1 MKRLPV
7 RHLVIV
13 SILLLVGSC
22 SHIEPKK
29 PELAFTR
36 TLVFEQERIAE
47 PFGIAA
53 SGSDLIVS
61 DGESGKIVKIGPAGE
76 SSVIAEGLGTP
87 SHIAVGPD
95 NEIFFADSGRH
106 TIRKISSSGAVETVA
121 GMDGNP
127 GFHDGSAKDA
137 QFRAP
142 VGLAVSGS
150 RIYVADTYNDRIR
163 VIENGSVRT
172 LAGGGRGF
180 ADSSEASKVKFD
192 TPTGIT
198 VGTDGSVL
206 VCDTGNARIR
216 AVRGNGATV
225 TLIGGGNE
233 FGNGSPFAAG
243 LYQPSAIAVDPDG
256 SIFFTDGNVVRKV
269 DLERTPYVRTISND
283 KRGFADGGLG
293 GSSFNRPNGIALM
306 NNGDIAVADSENQAV
321 RIISSRSDGRVI
333 RPEEVEAARVKA
345 DQFRSAAA
353 ARWPYDPPE
362 NTREIAG
369 TLGEIRGENNSNENI
384 WFHNGLDIVGGY
396 GETARFVRDE
406 KVTRTVAAENF
417 GTLRELIRMP
427 TLGYIHIRL
436 GRDSSGKPFDD
447 PRFVF
452 NLDAAGRIAG
462 VRVPRGA
469 SFKAGDPIGTLN
481 PMNHVHLIA
490 GRSGFEMNALAALE
504 LPGVSDKIAPTIEG
518 VGLYDENWDEL
529 ETDPSSRRIKVVGKS
544 RIVARAYDRMDGNAE
559 RRRLGIYKIGYQILN
574 QEKTPIGGVE
584 WTIRFDTLPAADAV
598 GLVYAMGSKS
608 GATGETIF
616 RYIVTDR
623 VSGGSASEGFFDPE
637 ALQPGEYVLRVVVA
651 DYFGN
656 ETVKDEPIVIRRQ

>member
-7 RHLVIV
+7 AHLFIA
-13 SILLLVGSC
+13 SLLLLLGSC
-22 SHIEPKK
+22 SRVEQKSPQ
-29 PELAFTR
+29 LAFVR
-36 TLVFEQERIAE
+36 TVFFEPARIAE

-53 SGSDLIVS
+53 SDNDLIVT
-61 DGESGKIVKIGPAGE
+61 DGEAGRIVRITRDG
-76 SSVIAEGLGTP
+76 SVKTLAEGLGTP
-87 SHIAVGPD
+87 SQVAFGPY
-95 NEIFFADSGRH
+95 NEIYFADSGRH
-106 TIRKISSSGAVETVA
+106 TINKINAAGAVETVA
-121 GMDGNP
+121 GMDANP
-127 GFHDGSAKDA
+127 GFRDGSAKEA

-142 VGLAVSGS
+142 VGIAVSGS

-163 VIENGSVRT
+163 VIENGAVRT

-180 ADSSEASKVKFD
+180 ADSGEASKVRFD
-192 TPTGIT
+192 TPTGIA

-225 TLIGGGNE
+225 TLIGGGKE
-233 FGNGSPFAAG
+233 FGDGSPTAAG
-243 LYQPSAIAVDPDG
+243 LFQPSAIAVAPDG
-256 SIFFTDGNVVRKV
+256 SVFFTDGNVVRTV
-269 DLERTPYVRTISND
+269 ELDRMPYVRTISSD

-293 GSSFNRPNGIALM
+293 GSSFNRPNGIAVM
-306 NNGDIAVADSENQAV
+306 KNGDIAVADSENQAV
-321 RIISSRSDGRVI
+321 RIISASADGRVI
-333 RPEEVEAARVKA
+333 RPEEIEAARVRA
-345 DQFRSAAA
+345 EQFRTLAP

-369 TLGEIRGENNSNENI
+369 TLGEIRGENDGNDNI

-417 GTLRELIRMP
+417 GTLRELLRMP

-447 PRFVF
+447 PRFIF
-452 NLDAAGRIAG
+452 DRSASGEITG

-469 SFKAGDPIGTLN
+469 SFRAGEAIGTLN

-490 GRSGFEMNALAALE
+490 GRSGFEMNALAALD
-504 LPGVSDKIAPTIEG
+504 LPGVSDKIPPTIES
-518 VGLYDENWDEL
+518 VALYDENWGEL
-529 ETDPSSRRIKVVGKS
+529 ETDPSTKRITVVGKS

-574 QEKTPIGGVE
+574 QDKTPIGSVD

-598 GLVYAMGSKS
+598 GLVYAKGSKS

-616 RYIVTDR
+616 RYTVTDK
-623 VSGGSASEGFFDPE
+623 VSGGSASEGFLDAGAIE
-637 ALQPGEYVLRVVVA
+637 PGEYTLRVVVA

-656 ETVKDEPIVIRRQ
+656 ETQKDQPIVIRR